1 MGLLEGKIAIITGAG
16 RGIGRAEALA
26 MVKEGVKVVIN
37 DLGGGLDGTG
47 KQAMIADEV
56 VNEVTAMGGQAVVD
70 YSDVGTLEGVDNMI
84 WRAVSKF
91 GRLDIMIN
99 NAGILRDKMLLNMEE
114 NDWDFVQKVH
124 SKGTF
129 LCTRAAA
136 RIMRAQGQGGVILNT
151 TSMSG
156 LIGNAGQAN
165 YSFAKAGMYGFT
177 KTVAA
182 ELGRYGIRVHAICP
196 NAYTR
201 MTASLPALK
210 GITEEMLNPV
220 TVAPLA
226 VFLASD
232 LSKNLTGRVIL
243 AHGGT
248 IGVKVAE
255 FKMALSNGFNKKE
268 GLPTAQDIA
277 DNIDRVMIS
286 EPDLEMM
293 AAFKFE

>member
-26 MVKEGVKVVIN
+26 MVKEGAKVVIN
-37 DLGGGLDGTG
+37 DLGGALDGTG
-47 KQAMIADEV
+47 KQAMVADEV
-56 VNEVTAMGGQAVVD
+56 VNEVTVMGGQAVAD

-84 WRAVSKF
+84 WRALSKF
-91 GRLDIMIN
+91 GRLDVMVN

-114 NDWDFVQKVH
+114 NDWDLVQKVH

-129 LCTRAAA
+129 LCTRAAG
-136 RIMRAQGQGGVILNT
+136 RIMRVQGQGGVILNT

-201 MTASLPALK
+201 MTASLPGLK
-210 GITEEMLNPV
+210 GVTEEMLNPA
-220 TVAPLA
+220 TIAPLA

-255 FKMALSNGFNKKE
+255 FKMTISNGFNKKD
-268 GLPTAQDIA
+268 GLPTPQDIA

-293 AAFKFE
+293 ATFKFE

>member
-26 MVKEGVKVVIN
+26 MVKEGAKVVIN
-37 DLGGGLDGTG
+37 DLGGALDGTG
-47 KQAMIADEV
+47 KQAMVADEV
-56 VNEVTAMGGQAVVD
+56 VNEVMVMGGQAVAD

-84 WRAVSKF
+84 WKALSKF
-91 GRLDIMIN
+91 GRLDIMVN

-114 NDWDFVQKVH
+114 NDWDLVQKVH

-129 LCTRAAA
+129 LCTRAAG
-136 RIMRAQGQGGVILNT
+136 RIMRVQGQGGVILNT

-156 LIGNAGQAN
+156 LIGNAGQSN

-201 MTASLPALK
+201 MTASLPGLK
-210 GITEEMLNPV
+210 GVTEEMLNPA

-255 FKMALSNGFNKKE
+255 FKMTISNGFNKKD

-293 AAFKFE
+293 ATFKFE

>member
-26 MVKEGVKVVIN
+26 MVKEGAKVVIN

-47 KQAMIADEV
+47 KQAMVADEV
-56 VNEVTAMGGQAVVD
+56 VNEVVAVGGQAVAD

-84 WRAVSKF
+84 WRALSKF
-91 GRLDIMIN
+91 GRLDVMVN

-114 NDWDFVQKVH
+114 NDWDLVQKVH

-129 LCTRAAA
+129 LCTRAAS

-201 MTASLPALK
+201 MTASLPGLK
-210 GITEEMLNPV
+210 GVTEEMLNPA

-255 FKMALSNGFNKKE
+255 FKMTLSNGFNKKD
-268 GLPTAQDIA
+268 GLPTPQDIA
-277 DNIDRVMIS
+277 DNIGRVMIS

-293 AAFKFE
+293 TAFKFE

>member
-1 MGLLEGKIAIITGAG
+1 MGLLEGKVAIITGAG

-26 MVKEGVKVVIN
+26 MVKEGAKVVIN
-37 DLGGGLDGTG
+37 DLGGALDGTG
-47 KQAMIADEV
+47 KQAMVADEV
-56 VNEVTAMGGQAVVD
+56 MNEVVAMGGQAVAD
-70 YSDVGTLEGVDNMI
+70 YSDVGTLEGVDNLI
-84 WRAVSKF
+84 WRALSKF
-91 GRLDIMIN
+91 GHLDIMVN

-114 NDWDFVQKVH
+114 NDWDLVQKVH
-124 SKGTF
+124 AKGTF
-129 LCTRAAA
+129 LCTRAAG

-210 GITEEMLNPV
+210 GITEEMLNPA

-255 FKMALSNGFNKKE
+255 FKMTLSSGFNKKD
-268 GLPTAQDIA
+268 GLPTPQEIA

>member
-26 MVKEGVKVVIN
+26 MVKEGAKVVIN
-37 DLGGGLDGTG
+37 DLGGALDGTG
-47 KQAMIADEV
+47 KQAMVADQVVDEV
-56 VNEVTAMGGQAVVD
+56 VAKGGQAVAD

-84 WRAVSKF
+84 WKALSKF

-114 NDWDFVQKVH
+114 NDWDLVQKVH

-129 LCTRAAA
+129 LCTRAAG
-136 RIMRAQGQGGVILNT
+136 RIMKAQGEGGVILNT

-156 LIGNAGQAN
+156 LIGNVGQAN

-177 KTVAA
+177 KTAAA
-182 ELGRYGIRVHAICP
+182 EFGRYGIRVHAICP

-201 MTASLPALK
+201 MTASLPGLK
-210 GITEEMLNPV
+210 GITEEMLNPA
-220 TVAPLA
+220 TIAPLA

-255 FKMALSNGFNKKE
+255 FKMTISNGFNKKD

-293 AAFKFE
+293 ATFKFE

>member
-26 MVKEGVKVVIN
+26 MVKEGAKVVIN
-37 DLGGGLDGTG
+37 DLGGALDGTG
-47 KQAMIADEV
+47 KQAMVADEV
-56 VNEVTAMGGQAVVD
+56 VNEVVAVGGLAVAD

-84 WRAVSKF
+84 WKALSKF
-91 GRLDIMIN
+91 GRLDIMVN

-114 NDWDFVQKVH
+114 NDWDLVQKVH

-129 LCTRAAA
+129 LCTRAAG

-201 MTASLPALK
+201 MTASLPGLK
-210 GITEEMLNPV
+210 GVTEEMLNPA

-255 FKMALSNGFNKKE
+255 FKMTLSNGFNKKD
-268 GLPTAQDIA
+268 GLPTPQDIA

-293 AAFKFE
+293 SAFKFE

>member
-1 MGLLEGKIAIITGAG
+1 MGLLEGKVAIITGAG

-26 MVKEGVKVVIN
+26 MVKEGAKVVIN
-37 DLGGGLDGTG
+37 DLGGALDGTG
-47 KQAMIADEV
+47 KQAMVADEV
-56 VNEVTAMGGQAVVD
+56 VNEVTAMGGQAVAD

-84 WRAVSKF
+84 WKALSKF
-91 GRLDIMIN
+91 GRLDIMVN

-114 NDWDFVQKVH
+114 NDWDLVQKVH

-129 LCTRAAA
+129 LCTRAAG

-201 MTASLPALK
+201 MTASLPGLK
-210 GITEEMLNPV
+210 GVTEEMLNPA

-255 FKMALSNGFNKKE
+255 FKMTLSNGFNKKD
-268 GLPTAQDIA
+268 GLPTPQDIA

-293 AAFKFE
+293 TAFKFE

>member
-26 MVKEGVKVVIN
+26 MVKEGAKVVIN
-37 DLGGGLDGTG
+37 DLGAGVDGTG
-47 KQAMIADEV
+47 KQGMVADEV
-56 VNEVTAMGGQAVVD
+56 VNEIVAMGGQAIAD

-84 WRAVSKF
+84 WRALSKF
-91 GRLDIMIN
+91 GHLDIMVN

-114 NDWDFVQKVH
+114 NDWDLVQKVH
-124 SKGTF
+124 AKGTF
-129 LCTRAAA
+129 LCTRAAG

-210 GITEEMLNPV
+210 GITEEMLNPA

>member
-26 MVKEGVKVVIN
+26 MVKEGAKVVIN